1 MRILVTR
8 PEPDAKRQA
17 ERLMQLGH
25 ETLLTPLLRIEF
37 LPRVP
42 LELDGV
48 DALIVTSRNALRA
61 LEAHPQ
67 RGEAMQRP
75 LYVVG
80 DATAKLARELGFRDI
95 TTGPGT
101 GEALATLINAR
112 GQKGASFLHLSGET
126 VAFDLK
132 AALEAEDFDVRQP
145 ILYRAVPATAL
156 PPEAVAAIEDG
167 TLDGVILMSPRTAA
181 TFADL
186 VRRHGLEG
194 PASRLICYCLS
205 QAVAQAVR
213 PLGARLRM
221 AAMPREEDVL
231 ALVAAE
237 AAS

>member
-17 ERLMQLGH
+17 ERLTELGH
-25 ETLLTPLLRIEF
+25 EVLLAPLLRIEF
-37 LPRVP
+37 VPRVP
-42 LELDGV
+42 LDLDGV
-48 DALIVTSRNALRA
+48 EALVVTSRNALRA
-61 LEAHPQ
+61 LETHPQ
-67 RGEAMQRP
+67 RGEAVERP
-75 LYVVG
+75 LFAVG
-80 DATAKLARELGFRDI
+80 GATAEHARELGFSDI
-95 TTGPGT
+95 TAGPGT
-101 GEALATLINAR
+101 GEALAKLINAR
-112 GQKGASFLHLSGET
+112 SQKGASFLHLSGET

-132 AALEAEDFDVRQP
+132 AALAAEGFAVRQP
-145 ILYRAVPATAL
+145 ILYRAVPAAAL
-156 PPEAVAAIEDG
+156 PQEAVAAIENG
-167 TLDGVILMSPRTAA
+167 TLDGVILMSPRTGA

-186 VRRHGLEG
+186 VRGHGLEG

-205 QAVAQAVR
+205 QAVAQAAR

>member
-37 LPRVP
+37 LPSVP

-48 DALIVTSRNALRA
+48 GALIVTSRNALRA

-67 RGEAMQRP
+67 RGEAVQRP
-75 LYVVG
+75 LYAVG
-80 DATAKLARELGFRDI
+80 DATAELARELGFSDI

-101 GEALATLINAR
+101 GEALGKLIQERSKCATL
-112 GQKGASFLHLSGET
+112 LHLSGET

-132 AALEAEDFDVRQP
+132 AALETEGFDVRQP
-145 ILYRAVPATAL
+145 ILYRAMAATAL

-167 TLDGVILMSPRTAA
+167 TLDGVILMSPRTGA

>member
-1 MRILVTR
+1 M
-8 PEPDAKRQA
+8 E
-17 ERLMQLGH
+17 LGH
-25 ETLLTPLLRIEF
+25 EPLLAPLLRIEF
-37 LPRVP
+37 LPDVP

-67 RGEAMQRP
+67 RGEAVQRP
-75 LYVVG
+75 LYAVG
-80 DATAKLARELGFRDI
+80 DATAELARALGFSDI
-95 TTGPGT
+95 TAGPGT
-101 GEALATLINAR
+101 GEALAKLINAR
-112 GQKGASFLHLSGET
+112 SQKGARFLHLSGET

-132 AALEAEDFDVRQP
+132 AALETEGFDVRQP

-167 TLDGVILMSPRTAA
+167 TLDGVILMSPRTGA

-194 PASRLICYCLS
+194 AASRLICYCLS